1 MIRKMTCIICPNG
14 CDLEA
19 QVADRKCESV
29 SGNLCPKGAQ
39 YAAQEVEEPKRTI
52 ASSVTVKN
60 GVLPLTS
67 VRLNRA
73 VPKEKIFDVMEAV
86 RRIVLN
92 APVHAGDIAA
102 EDVLRLGSDLIVTKG
117 VESREPG
124 QNVRKDQRA

>member
-19 QVADRKCESV
+19 QVADGKCESV
-29 SGNLCPKGAQ
+29 SGNLCSKGAQ

-102 EDVLRLGSDLIVTKG
+102 EDVLGLGSDLIVTKS

>member
-19 QVADRKCESV
+19 QITDGKCESV

-73 VPKEKIFDVMEAV
+73 VPKEKIFNVMEEV
-86 RRIVLN
+86 RRIVLD
-92 APVHAGDIAA
+92 APVYAGDIAS
-102 EDVLRLGSDLIVTKG
+102 ENILGLGSDLIVTKN
-117 VESREPG
+117 VE
-124 QNVRKDQRA
+124 RAENRNKM

>member
-73 VPKEKIFDVMEAV
+73 VPKEKIFDVMV
-86 RRIVLN
+86 WL
-92 APVHAGDIAA
+92 
-102 EDVLRLGSDLIVTKG
+102 
-117 VESREPG
+117 
-124 QNVRKDQRA
+124 

>member
-19 QVADRKCESV
+19 QVADGKCESV

-60 GVLPLTS
+60 GALPLTS

-73 VPKEKIFDVMEAV
+73 VPKEKIFNVMEEV
-86 RRIVLN
+86 RRIVLD
-92 APVHAGDIAA
+92 APVYAGDIAS
-102 EDVLRLGSDLIVTKG
+102 ENILGLGSDLIVTKN
-117 VESREPG
+117 VE
-124 QNVRKDQRA
+124 RAENRNKM

>member
-1 MIRKMTCIICPNG
+1 MRHRKWN
-14 CDLEA
+14 
-19 QVADRKCESV
+19 
-29 SGNLCPKGAQ
+29 
-39 YAAQEVEEPKRTI
+39 I
-52 ASSVTVKN
+52 ASSVAVKN

-102 EDVLRLGSDLIVTKG
+102 EDVLGLGSDLIVTKS

>member
-1 MIRKMTCIICPNG
+1 MIRKMTCIICPKG

-102 EDVLRLGSDLIVTKG
+102 EDVLRLGSDLIVTKS

>member
-19 QVADRKCESV
+19 QITDGKCESV

-60 GVLPLTS
+60 GVLPLVS

-73 VPKEKIFDVMEAV
+73 VPKEKIFNVMEEV
-86 RRIVLN
+86 RRIVLD
-92 APVHAGDIAA
+92 APVYAGDIAS
-102 EDVLRLGSDLIVTKG
+102 ENILGLGSDLIVTKN
-117 VESREPG
+117 VE
-124 QNVRKDQRA
+124 RAENRNKM

>member
-19 QVADRKCESV
+19 QITDGKCESV

-60 GVLPLTS
+60 GVLLLAS

-73 VPKEKIFDVMEAV
+73 VPKEKIFNVMEEV
-86 RRIVLN
+86 RRIVLD
-92 APVHAGDIAA
+92 APVYAGDIAS
-102 EDVLRLGSDLIVTKG
+102 ENILGLGSDLIVTKN
-117 VESREPG
+117 VE
-124 QNVRKDQRA
+124 RAENRNKM

>member
-19 QVADRKCESV
+19 QVADGKCESV

-60 GVLPLTS
+60 GVLPLAS

-73 VPKEKIFDVMEAV
+73 VPKEKIFNVMEEV
-86 RRIVLN
+86 RRIVLD
-92 APVHAGDIAA
+92 APVYAGDIAS
-102 EDVLRLGSDLIVTKG
+102 ENILGLGSDLIVTKN
-117 VESREPG
+117 VE
-124 QNVRKDQRA
+124 RAENRNKM